1 MEKGIKT
8 KLYLVRHG
16 STAWNEV
23 VRFRGSADI
32 PLSAR
37 GLKQAEALA
46 NFLRDARLS
55 AIYTSPQRRAKN
67 TAKIINKFHHLPI
80 EERPELKS
88 VNYGKWEGKLEE
100 EVARDY
106 PQLYRE
112 YIEHIESFRFPQGET
127 LEDLKERALMVIK
140 EGISNFEGGEILVV
154 SHQVVTRVLICA
166 LLDISSSLYWQIGQ
180 DPGCL
185 NIFEFFRGKF
195 FLKLLNYC
203 PKLGSEE

>member
-1 MEKGIKT
+1 MEKVIKT
-8 KLYLVRHG
+8 ELYLIRHG

-32 PLSAR
+32 PLSER

-46 NFLRDARLS
+46 SFFKDTRLS
-55 AIYTSPQRRAKN
+55 AIYTSPQRRAKH
-67 TAKIINKFHHLPI
+67 TAEIINKFHHLPL

-88 VNYGKWEGKLEE
+88 VNYGEWEGKLEE
-100 EVARDY
+100 DVARDY

-127 LEDLKERALMVIK
+127 LEDLKGRALKVIK
-140 EGISNFEGGEILVV
+140 EGLSSFEGGKILVV

-166 LLDISSSLYWQIGQ
+166 LLNISSSLYWQIGQ

-195 FLKLLNYC
+195 YLKLLNYC
-203 PKLGSEE
+203 PKLEGEE